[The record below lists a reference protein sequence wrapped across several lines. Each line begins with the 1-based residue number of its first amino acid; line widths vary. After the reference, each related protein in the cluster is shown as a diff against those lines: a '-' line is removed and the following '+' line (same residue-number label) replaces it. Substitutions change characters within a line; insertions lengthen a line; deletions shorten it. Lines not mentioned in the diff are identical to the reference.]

1 MCLGKSF
8 VIYTGDRMTLCFVV
22 GNRSQCACRSQQ
34 CLNYD
39 LPATGDGDMQKDL
52 HKDATDTFT
61 RYPQA
66 SPGSGITRTLCW
78 ICAVTGRYSP
88 AARGSPQR
96 LDLYRH
102 GHLSTGWTSVVSLDF
117 LLAGLIPSSPDAP
130 GLDLCY
136 HCKVSTGWI
145 FTLILRHT
153 FAGSLLPPSRPHR
166 LGRYPLRLGRY
177 HLLPKWA
184 YRLDLYPHTKPQHSL
199 HLHSHLPASLA
210 RDHFRLCG
218 AFVVGIYTLAARCS
232 GVWRPLAQTA

>member
-1 MCLGKSF
+1 
-8 VIYTGDRMTLCFVV
+8 MTLCFVL
-22 GNRSQCACRSQQ
+22 GNRSQCACRTQQ

-78 ICAVTGRYSP
+78 ICTITGRYSL
-88 AARGSPQR
+88 AAPGSPQR

-102 GHLSTGWTSVVSLDF
+102 LHLSTGCISLDF
-117 LLAGLIPSSPDAP
+117 LLAGLILSSPDAP
-130 GLDLCY
+130 RLDLCY

-153 FAGSLLPPSRPHR
+153 FAGSLLPPSLSHRLGRYPHR
-166 LGRYPLRLGRY
+166 LGRYPHRLGRCPHRLGRY
-177 HLLPKWA
+177 HRLPKWA
-184 YRLDLYPHTKPQHSL
+184 YRLDLYLHTKLQHLL
-199 HLHSHLPASLA
+199 HLHSHLPVSLA
-210 RDHFRLCG
+210 RDHFRLSR
-218 AFVVGIYTLAARCS
+218 AFVVGIHTLAARCF